1 MTANGIS
8 YNFKPFWNRENVNWC
23 SSLFKTGDMDSD
35 SNLNLQYNT
44 LFLYKKKS
52 HLTVS
57 KSFIC
62 CIIISIV
69 KTIFSP
75 GRISKYFKSFKSRW
89 WLTPLILATQETEI
103 RRTEV

>member
-44 LFLYKKKS
+44 LFLYKKKITPNS
-52 HLTVS
+52 FEVIHLLYHHLNC
-57 KSFIC
+57 KNNIQ
-62 CIIISIV
+62 
-69 KTIFSP
+69 
-75 GRISKYFKSFKSRW
+75 SR
-89 WLTPLILATQETEI
+89 
-103 RRTEV
+103 